1 MADFREKRKWGKKIR
16 KQVVIKQ
23 FKMKK
28 KKRKTYVQN
37 QGVFLEPC
45 IEINSCKRI
54 RGSGATD
61 VSISMGGNSYLERY
75 SKPGQRI
82 DSNVCMVRMNAVRW
96 GCVCTQLCESGI
108 SHALTGHHEAPYPK
122 NGSTV
127 SWKDLWIQGLGAN
140 FSCQLKTE
148 VSSGRHHHQD

>member
-1 MADFREKRKWGKKIR
+1 MEKKKIR

-23 FKMKK
+23 FKMKT

-61 VSISMGGNSYLERY
+61 VSINMGEIAIWRGIQDGGLTV
-75 SKPGQRI
+75 
-82 DSNVCMVRMNAVRW
+82 VCVW
-96 GCVCTQLCESGI
+96 
-108 SHALTGHHEAPYPK
+108 
-122 NGSTV
+122 
-127 SWKDLWIQGLGAN
+127 
-140 FSCQLKTE
+140 
-148 VSSGRHHHQD
+148 

>member
-1 MADFREKRKWGKKIR
+1 M
-16 KQVVIKQ
+16 
-23 FKMKK
+23 
-28 KKRKTYVQN
+28 
-37 QGVFLEPC
+37 
-45 IEINSCKRI
+45 
-54 RGSGATD
+54 
-61 VSISMGGNSYLERY
+61 SISMGGNSYLERY

-108 SHALTGHHEAPYPK
+108 SHALTGYHEAPYPK

>member
-1 MADFREKRKWGKKIR
+1 MADFREKRKWEKKKIR

-23 FKMKK
+23 FKMKTK

-61 VSISMGGNSYLERY
+61 VSINMGEIVIWRGIQDGGLTV
-75 SKPGQRI
+75 
-82 DSNVCMVRMNAVRW
+82 VCVW
-96 GCVCTQLCESGI
+96 
-108 SHALTGHHEAPYPK
+108 
-122 NGSTV
+122 
-127 SWKDLWIQGLGAN
+127 
-140 FSCQLKTE
+140 
-148 VSSGRHHHQD
+148 